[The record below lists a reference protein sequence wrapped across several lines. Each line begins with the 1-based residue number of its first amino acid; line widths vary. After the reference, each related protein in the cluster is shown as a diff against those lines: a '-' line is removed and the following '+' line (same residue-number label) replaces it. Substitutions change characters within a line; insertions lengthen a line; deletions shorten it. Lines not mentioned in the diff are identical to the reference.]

1 MREFKIDINNRP
13 TIIMYNKKV
22 NIEQAIKQVLI
33 YQEKN
38 KRKLNLVCIGQED
51 IVIIDEEYK
60 LYKDNNG
67 RRIFIDNKP
76 YKVLDKPFK
85 PKSKFRKM
93 IEKIIKK

>member
-1 MREFKIDINNRP
+1 MNEFKIDINNRP

-51 IVIIDEEYK
+51 IVITDEEYK

-67 RRIFIDNKP
+67 RKIFIDNKV
-76 YKVLDKPFK
+76 YKVLNKPFK
-85 PKSKFRKM
+85 PKSKLKKM
-93 IEKIIKK
+93 IEKLFRK